1 MAGSDSSITNSL
13 VNSKTSAVV
22 FVNPLAGGGRTGAYL
37 LRIQELFERQE
48 IHADFI
54 VTEDAAGLETR
65 ARAVVGSGHKFLL
78 AMGGDGTF
86 QGLVNATYGCDV
98 LLGVLP
104 TGGGNDFARALGL
117 PRDPV
122 AAAKAVI
129 NGAPRAVDLLRIRTA
144 DGRERLCTG
153 GGGVGV
159 DVIAAQHAAGTF
171 RKLPGRLR
179 YIASVLRSLHG
190 FTPLHV
196 RVQFPG
202 SALPA
207 MQGRVMLAGVLNAP
221 SYGAGLRL
229 APGAQIDDGLLNV
242 VLVQELSAL
251 QKVGVLP
258 ALILSGGIGKRFTKQ
273 TRARK
278 ALLLTDRPSF
288 FHGDGEI
295 LGPAPVEI
303 EVVAKG
309 AMVLAPSALHS
320 GGEKDRGS

>member
-1 MAGSDSSITNSL
+1 M
-13 VNSKTSAVV
+13 
-22 FVNPLAGGGRTGAYL
+22 NPLAGGGRTGAYL

-98 LLGVLP
+98 RLGVLP

-159 DVIAAQHAAGTF
+159 DVIAAQHAAGSDGGRRSTA
-171 RKLPGRLR
+171 RCGGRQRDGVVPGIRR
-179 YIASVLRSLHG
+179 GAR
-190 FTPLHV
+190 
-196 RVQFPG
+196 RV
-202 SALPA
+202 
-207 MQGRVMLAGVLNAP
+207 
-221 SYGAGLRL
+221 
-229 APGAQIDDGLLNV
+229 
-242 VLVQELSAL
+242 
-251 QKVGVLP
+251 
-258 ALILSGGIGKRFTKQ
+258 
-273 TRARK
+273 
-278 ALLLTDRPSF
+278 
-288 FHGDGEI
+288 GDGE
-295 LGPAPVEI
+295 
-303 EVVAKG
+303 
-309 AMVLAPSALHS
+309 VLRFA
-320 GGEKDRGS
+320 